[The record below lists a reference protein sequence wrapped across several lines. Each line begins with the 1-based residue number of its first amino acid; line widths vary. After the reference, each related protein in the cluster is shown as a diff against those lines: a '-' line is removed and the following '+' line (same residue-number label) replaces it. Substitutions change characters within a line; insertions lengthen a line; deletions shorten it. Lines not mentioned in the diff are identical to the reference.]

1 MKILFIK
8 LGALGGVL
16 RATPLFTGLKKKY
29 KKSELNVITQEYSSA
44 LLENNLDIDKLWILE
59 RDKNKI
65 EKMDFDWVINTED
78 DEETC
83 IFASK
88 LKLKTKKFTGPYIS
102 KEGKITYTKD
112 VAIWYDMGK
121 ISRFGLKKA
130 NELKKKNSRRYQDI
144 YSKILR
150 LPKNNYPL
158 ILNMTKE
165 EKDWSNEFRKKHE
178 VGEKH
183 FLIGVNTGA
192 GVNWPLKALSI
203 QKAVDLIKDINNK
216 NLSVVLL
223 GGPNEIERNR
233 EILKRL
239 KVRLLKS
246 SFQNVV
252 RRFFSKITSFG
263 SIVKAP
269 KFDIK
274 LINPGTENTLRKF
287 ISIINAL
294 DILVTSD
301 TLTLHVAVAL
311 KKRVVCFF
319 GPTSAE
325 EIELYGQGVKI
336 KPDSECY
343 CCFQKKRTSARM
355 CIDEINPEELIQS
368 VLNQTRYL

>member
-144 YSKILR
+144 YSKIFR

-216 NLSVVLL
+216 KC
-223 GGPNEIERNR
+223 P
-233 EILKRL
+233 
-239 KVRLLKS
+239 
-246 SFQNVV
+246 
-252 RRFFSKITSFG
+252 
-263 SIVKAP
+263 
-269 KFDIK
+269 
-274 LINPGTENTLRKF
+274 
-287 ISIINAL
+287 
-294 DILVTSD
+294 
-301 TLTLHVAVAL
+301 
-311 KKRVVCFF
+311 
-319 GPTSAE
+319 
-325 EIELYGQGVKI
+325 
-336 KPDSECY
+336 
-343 CCFQKKRTSARM
+343 
-355 CIDEINPEELIQS
+355 
-368 VLNQTRYL
+368 

>member
-16 RATPLFTGLKKKY
+16 RGTPLFTGLKKKY
-29 KKSELNVITQEYSSA
+29 PKGELNVITQEYSSA
-44 LLENNLDIDKLWILE
+44 LLENNPDIDKLWIWE
-59 RDKNKI
+59 KDRNKI
-65 EKMDFDWVINTED
+65 KEMSFDWVINTED

-83 IFASK
+83 EFATA
-88 LKLKTKKFTGPYIS
+88 LKTKKFTGPYKS
-102 KEGKITYTKD
+102 KKGKIIYTKD

-130 NELKKKNSRRYQDI
+130 NELKKKNSKRYQEI
-144 YSKILR
+144 YSEILE

-158 ILNMTKE
+158 VLNMTKE

-203 QKAVDLIKDINNK
+203 QKAVDLIKDLNNK

-223 GGPNEIERNR
+223 GGPNEMERNKK
-233 EILKRL
+233 ILKRL
-239 KVRLLKS
+239 KIRLIRN
-246 SFQNVV
+246 SFQNFM
-252 RRFFSKITSFG
+252 RSFFPKITSFG
-263 SIVKAP
+263 SIVKSHNL
-269 KFDIK
+269 DIK
-274 LINPGTENTLRKF
+274 LINPGTENSLRKF

-294 DILVTSD
+294 DILITSD

-336 KPDSECY
+336 KPNSDCY
-343 CCFQKKRTSARM
+343 CCFQKKRTGANM